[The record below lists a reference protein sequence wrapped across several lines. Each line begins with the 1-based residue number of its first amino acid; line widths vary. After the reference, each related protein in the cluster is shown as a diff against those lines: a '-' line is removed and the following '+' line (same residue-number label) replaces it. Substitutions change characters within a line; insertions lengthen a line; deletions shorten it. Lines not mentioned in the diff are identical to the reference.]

1 MLRETHGRAAGNML
15 DRTAILACLPQGDPF
30 VFVDSAQIAEDSISG
45 TYCITGNEFFMAGH
59 FPDRPIFPA
68 SIMVEALGQLAIVY
82 MMEPDGSSVI
92 DPESIFFI
100 KSEDVACRR
109 KCLPGD
115 RLEMTM
121 KVLRSREPLIQFTG
135 EIRVGGEL
143 TLKVSSM
150 TLSFSTQPLI

>member
-82 MMEPDGSSVI
+82 MLEKYAEDGI
-92 DPESIFFI
+92 DPTSIFFI
-100 KSEDVACRR
+100 SSEDVQCRR
-109 KCLPGD
+109 KCVPGD
-115 RLEMTM
+115 CLEMTIRERR
-121 KVLRSREPLIQFTG
+121 KREPLMTFSGAITVNG
-135 EIRVGGEL
+135 EAAV
-143 TLKVSSM
+143 KVSSM
-150 TLSFSTQPLI
+150 TLSFGIQK